1 MCGALLRY
9 ETRESSPLFTQSDL
23 FISGEGGYHTYRIP
37 ALLTTGSGTLLAF
50 CEGRKHGPGDAGYID
65 LLLRRSFDNGVTW
78 GPVQLVASDPP
89 HTVGNPAPVFDRET
103 GIIWLLFCR
112 NNGDGG
118 EEKITAGKAPRTVWV
133 THSSD
138 EGATWATPQ
147 EITGAVK
154 RANWTWYATGPVHG
168 IQLRSGRLLIPC
180 DHMVGVHF
188 DRRRDPYH
196 SHVIYSDDHGETWR
210 IGGIVPEGTNES
222 VAVELEDGSVYI
234 NCRNYRGQKRRAYAI
249 STDQGSTFGEFGWV
263 DQLVEPVCQA
273 SMIRFTD
280 RATHGKNRVLFSN
293 PASTERER
301 LTVRLSYDECR
312 SWNDGKVLHAGPAA
326 YSDLCITTNMEICCL
341 YERGEER
348 PYERLTLARFDLAW
362 LTDGADT
369 L

>member
-1 MCGALLRY
+1 
-9 ETRESSPLFTQSDL
+9 
-23 FISGEGGYHTYRIP
+23 
-37 ALLTTGSGTLLAF
+37 
-50 CEGRKHGPGDAGYID
+50 
-65 LLLRRSFDNGVTW
+65 
-78 GPVQLVASDPP
+78 
-89 HTVGNPAPVFDRET
+89 
-103 GIIWLLFCR
+103 
-112 NNGDGG
+112 
-118 EEKITAGKAPRTVWV
+118 
-133 THSSD
+133 
-138 EGATWATPQ
+138 
-147 EITGAVK
+147 
-154 RANWTWYATGPVHG
+154 
-168 IQLRSGRLLIPC
+168 
-180 DHMVGVHF
+180 MVGVHF